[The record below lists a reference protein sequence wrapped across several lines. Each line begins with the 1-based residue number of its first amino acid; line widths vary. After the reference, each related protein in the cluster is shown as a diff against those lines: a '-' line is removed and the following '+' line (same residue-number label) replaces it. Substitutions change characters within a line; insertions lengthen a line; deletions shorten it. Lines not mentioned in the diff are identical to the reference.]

1 MTTMFDHDHDHDD
14 AGMQPPSRPV
24 IHFVDDDAM
33 FRSALAEVLELAGY
47 EVKQYESA
55 GAFLLSG
62 PPQGPGCVLLDL
74 RMPGPNGLELQEA
87 LARDADGM
95 PVVFLTGYGDVPTTA
110 RAMKRGALDVLT
122 KPVDRDT
129 LLAAVHAAHERDA
142 QWRRERARKTTI
154 EARFASLTTREQA
167 ILDGV
172 VAGRLNKQ
180 IAGDLHIA
188 ERTVKTHRAQLMS
201 KLGAASAADLALL
214 ADERSR
220 MSLRAL

>member
-1 MTTMFDHDHDHDD
+1 MTPTHDRDD
-14 AGMQPPSRPV
+14 SVQRPT

-47 EVKQYESA
+47 EVLQYESA

-62 PPQGPGCVLLDL
+62 PPKGPGCILLDL
-74 RMPGPNGLELQEA
+74 KMPGPNGLELQEA

-129 LLAAVHAAHERDA
+129 LLAAIEAAHERDG
-142 QWRRERARKTTI
+142 QWRRERARSASI
-154 EARFASLTTREQA
+154 EARFASLTQREHA
-167 ILDGV
+167 ILRGV

-180 IAGDLHIA
+180 IAGDLNIA
-188 ERTVKTHRAQLMS
+188 ERTVKTHRAQLMA
-201 KLGAASAADLALL
+201 KLGAASAADLALID
-214 ADERSR
+214 AERARHSPH
-220 MSLRAL
+220 A

>member
-1 MTTMFDHDHDHDD
+1 MTTTLDHDLDD
-14 AGMQPPSRPV
+14 AATATHARPI

-47 EVKQYESA
+47 DVRQYESA

-62 PPQGPGCVLLDL
+62 PPRGPGCVLLDL
-74 RMPGPNGLELQEA
+74 RMPGPSGLELQEA
-87 LARDADGM
+87 LARNADGM
-95 PVVFLTGYGDVPTTA
+95 PIVFLTGYGDVPTTA

-142 QWRRERARKTTI
+142 QWRRERARHATI
-154 EARFASLTTREQA
+154 EARFASLTPREQA

-188 ERTVKTHRAQLMS
+188 ERTVKTHRAQLMA
-201 KLGAASAADLALL
+201 KLGAASAADLALI
-214 ADERSR
+214 ADERAR
-220 MSLRAL
+220 MSSRAM